1 MEDLKLRIAQ
11 LNELLEPGYRGVTP
25 AEESAPTLQSPVQQT
40 QQGGPQGVEPHVLN
54 ARKQLR
60 KKLQEAGLAE
70 KLDRA
75 DDFDERF
82 DIVVRFVNEHV
93 IPASFERLNQQWTV
107 PEDLAEDARE
117 LKESIHGLETAT
129 ASPILSQA
137 LRPEQLKRLKTETE
151 GFAELRSKIDSAR
164 TALKSIRFVPP
175 EEDDWWLSVA
185 GKGEER
191 VNMAAD
197 AKGTVERVSR
207 LRESEMV
214 GVIAELRRAA
224 KRQEMATKSLNNE
237 LQELEQQLRQGTTEL
252 AGMGMGWILI
262 GSDMDIFVRRFPL
275 LLGLLLSIAI
285 IWVAYRRVSLARA
298 VEVLSSEDVGEDS
311 RRFLQIEYGTL
322 PAFLSWPHLAL
333 TIVGLVWIGFAAVS
347 AARSPLVS
355 GGSAAASGFGGA
367 IALVA
372 ALAYRLYVFK
382 QVPDTD
388 SLALQD

>member
-1 MEDLKLRIAQ
+1 M
-11 LNELLEPGYRGVTP
+11 V
-25 AEESAPTLQSPVQQT
+25 V
-40 QQGGPQGVEPHVLN
+40 QGVSTRRVKDITTELCGREFSKSTVSRLS
-54 ARKQLR
+54 
-60 KKLQEAGLAE
+60 E
-70 KLDRA
+70 KLD
-75 DDFDERF
+75 
-82 DIVVRFVNEHV
+82 
-93 IPASFERLNQQWTV
+93 
-107 PEDLAEDARE
+107 
-117 LKESIHGLETAT
+117 
-129 ASPILSQA
+129 
-137 LRPEQLKRLKTETE
+137 EQ
-151 GFAELRSKIDSAR
+151 
-164 TALKSIRFVPP
+164 
-175 EEDDWWLSVA
+175 
-185 GKGEER
+185 
-191 VNMAAD
+191 
-197 AKGTVERVSR
+197 R

-224 KRQEMATKSLNNE
+224 KRQKEATKSLKNE

-311 RRFLQIEYGTL
+311 RRFLQLEYGTL

-347 AARSPLVS
+347 AASSPLVS
-355 GGSAAASGFGGA
+355 GGSAAASGLGGA